1 VIATEPVI
9 LITKEPNAECRARTF
24 SAPAAGRWRDTIEAH
39 SFSALRTKYGVLQC
53 FKRMMGL
60 EPTTFC
66 MASV

>member
-39 SFSALRTKYGVLQC
+39 SFSDEKLNMELCRALSG
-53 FKRMMGL
+53 
-60 EPTTFC
+60 
-66 MASV
+66 